1 MARDWDD
8 EMTLG
13 RPGEAVL
20 AFGEPKFVMDGSKL
34 GLIPVRASSNGLVVE
49 SSIELAPWGQDT
61 WIQALIAYLDDL
73 DRSWR
78 GWSGVK
84 EWSDAAQSVTLSAV
98 HHSTLVATLTVTFK
112 HPPVSAGGAGEWN
125 ASVAVPFEPAAF
137 ARLAK
142 RFRAELARAP
152 WEVPTLPLKG

>member
-1 MARDWDD
+1 MAGDWDD

-20 AFGEPKFVMDGSKL
+20 AFGQPEFVMDGSKL
-34 GLIPVRASSNGLVVE
+34 VRIPVRASSNGLVVE
-49 SSIELAPWGQDT
+49 SSIELVPWGQDT

-84 EWSDAAQSVTLSAV
+84 EWSDVERNVTLSAV
-98 HHSTLVATLTVTFK
+98 HHSPLVATLTVKFM

-125 ASVAVPFEPAAF
+125 VSVVLAFEPASVA
-137 ARLAK
+137 RLSK
-142 RFRAELARAP
+142 RVRAELGRAP
-152 WEVPTLPLKG
+152 WEVPALPQKG